1 MTLPTFGRRPR
12 RSGVGHAGPT
22 YNRGSPGSGFRTLPR
37 NDDGYAL
44 VTGASSGIG
53 AAFARE
59 YARRGKPL
67 LLTAR
72 RGERLEALRR
82 ELGEHVPCQVVVA
95 DLSVRGAP
103 QAIHAEAQSRGL
115 HVDALVNNAGYGVPG
130 AFLSSDWRTHA
141 EFLQVTLGAG
151 CELAWRFL
159 PAMRER
165 AHGRVINVASL
176 AALVPA
182 SAGHTL
188 YGAAK
193 GFLLRF
199 SESLALEMRPH
210 GVHVTA
216 LCPGMTYSEFHDVNG
231 MRERVSRLPKALW
244 LDADSVARMGIEAV
258 ERGDLRCVTGGMN
271 RLIAGMSKYLP
282 EPLARAVVDRRASDY
297 RNAD

>member
-1 MTLPTFGRRPR
+1 M
-12 RSGVGHAGPT
+12 
-22 YNRGSPGSGFRTLPR
+22 PR
-37 NDDGYAL
+37 NDGYAL

-72 RGERLEALRR
+72 RGDRLEALRR
-82 ELGEHVPCQVVVA
+82 ELGERVPCQLVVA

-103 QAIHAEAQSRGL
+103 QAIFAEAQSREL
-115 HVDALVNNAGYGVPG
+115 HVDTLVNNAGYGVPG
-130 AFLSSDWRTHA
+130 RFLSSSWKTHA
-141 EFLQVTLGAG
+141 DFLQIMVTAVA
-151 CELAWRFL
+151 ELSWHFL
-159 PAMRER
+159 PAME
-165 AHGRVINVASL
+165 AGGYGRILNVAST
-176 AALVPA
+176 AALVPS

-188 YGAAK
+188 YGASKA
-193 GFLLRF
+193 FVIRF
-199 SESLALEMRPH
+199 SESLALESRPR

-231 MRERVSRLPKALW
+231 MRERVSRLPKSLW
-244 LDADSVARMGIEAV
+244 LDADSVARMGVEAV

-271 RLIAGMSKYLP
+271 RLIAGLSKYLP